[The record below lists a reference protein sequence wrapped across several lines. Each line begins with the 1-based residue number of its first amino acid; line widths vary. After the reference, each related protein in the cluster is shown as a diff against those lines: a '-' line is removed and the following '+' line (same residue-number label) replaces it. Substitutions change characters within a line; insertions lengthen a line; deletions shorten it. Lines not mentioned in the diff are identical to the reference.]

1 MQISLMQNVTSTAVN
16 SSDEAEQK
24 KAVDKPA
31 KSQQRGH
38 QKTQRLLQQI
48 RKINNTSQGK
58 GLLHSKIKQSRT
70 INQKSETKIFN
81 FKTLQVQVQES
92 SIMQVSGKYFF
103 DNSKRSSCQQQYS
116 TASTN
121 KDCNSKHKK
130 SII

>member
-48 RKINNTSQGK
+48 RKINNTRQGK
-58 GLLHSKIKQSRT
+58 G
-70 INQKSETKIFN
+70 
-81 FKTLQVQVQES
+81 
-92 SIMQVSGKYFF
+92 
-103 DNSKRSSCQQQYS
+103 
-116 TASTN
+116 
-121 KDCNSKHKK
+121 KK
-130 SII
+130 SSSFLFYIQFIIQLLY

>member
-16 SSDEAEQK
+16 SSNEAEQK

-58 GLLHSKIKQSRT
+58 G
-70 INQKSETKIFN
+70 
-81 FKTLQVQVQES
+81 
-92 SIMQVSGKYFF
+92 
-103 DNSKRSSCQQQYS
+103 
-116 TASTN
+116 
-121 KDCNSKHKK
+121 KK
-130 SII
+130 SSSFLFYIQFIIQLLY